1 MENEVGAVIWIVI
14 TGIVLLLTA
23 IGMPIVQ
30 AKNGSIKSFGIKSI
44 MISFLLMLACILLMI
59 LHCDEGFNTIIFAGE
74 KEIDVIFDI
83 LLPMFSAF
91 TMYFLLLGIFFPERY
106 FERKREEREKK

>member
-1 MENEVGAVIWIVI
+1 MENEVGVVIWIVI

-59 LHCDEGFNTIIFAGE
+59 LHCDEAFSTIIFAGE